1 MEDAAARRE
10 RLRGIK
16 NLVEGSGEPEEQSHA
31 ANLEG
36 DRPPQSADAEP
47 EEEGEE

>member
-16 NLVEGSGEPEEQSHA
+16 NLVEGAGDPEGQSLA
-31 ANLEG
+31 ENLEG
-36 DRPPQSADAEP
+36 DRPPESADAEA

>member
-1 MEDAAARRE
+1 MEDAEARRE

-16 NLVEGSGEPEEQSHA
+16 NLVEGSAEPEGHSQA

-36 DRPPQSADAEP
+36 DRPPQAAVTEP
-47 EEEGEE
+47 EEEGDE